1 MLTNTLHDALAAS
14 FLTVTGQYECLAE
27 ILAVEAPSAEV
38 LAKAKIQNARK
49 ALFSLIQ
56 TLQNKN
62 LENRIKTYEQIK
74 RDD

>member
-1 MLTNTLHDALAAS
+1 MLTNTLNDALAAS

-62 LENRIKTYEQIK
+62 LENRIKTYE
-74 RDD
+74 